1 MYARLVR
8 FSFGEGQRA
17 TAQALA
23 DDLVPLIA
31 SQPGCANVTVFGDD
45 ADGQCGIFVLWD
57 TQANADAAAM
67 LVRPKLDQHLSGS
80 VQDPPETRLFQV
92 FATR

>member
-8 FSFGEGQRA
+8 FSFGEGQRSA
-17 TAQALA
+17 AQELA

-31 SQPGCANVTVFGDD
+31 SQPGCVSVTGFGDA

-57 TQANADAAAM
+57 TQANADAAAQ
-67 LVRPKLDQHLSGS
+67 LVRPKLDAHLSGK
-80 VQDPPETRLFQV
+80 VQQPPETRLFEV